1 MRLSLTERRRPNGS
15 SRCDDPMVAL
25 IVLVLVV
32 GRWFWPS
39 AASTHLPELSVVPE
53 DDDARFNFR

>member
-1 MRLSLTERRRPNGS
+1 MEALVATIL
-15 SRCDDPMVAL
+15 MVAL

-39 AASTHLPELSVVPE
+39 AASTHRPELPVVPE
-53 DDDARFNFR
+53 DEDARFNFR